1 MSGATCRMRALGPL
15 DVAEAARIHLDCFG
29 YEAWDEQAMRDVL
42 GMPRAAGIMAVD
54 SRLGD
59 RKPLG
64 FALYMVVFEDAELL
78 TLAVCEDARR
88 QGIGTALM
96 GEFFRRARLAGA
108 RQALLEVAEDNV
120 QARRL
125 YAQIGFKEEGRRP
138 DYYRRAGNKH
148 VAARL
153 LRRQIPANSSESG
166 SY

>member
-1 MSGATCRMRALGPL
+1 MTGAICRMRALGPL
-15 DVAEAARIHLDCFG
+15 DVEEAARIHLACFG
-29 YEAWDEQAMRDVL
+29 
-42 GMPRAAGIMAVD
+42 AAGIMAVD

-59 RKPLG
+59 RRPLG

-78 TLAVCEDARR
+78 TLAVSDGARR
-88 QGIGTALM
+88 QGIGTALI

-108 RQALLEVAEDNV
+108 QQALLEVAEDNA

-125 YAQIGFKEEGRRP
+125 YAQIGFREEGRRP

-153 LRRQIPANSSESG
+153 LRRQIPANSSESEP
-166 SY
+166 Y